1 MYKSYHKHR
10 IFFIFL
16 HNIFYFLILLT
27 SFELY
32 FKKCSTDKKILEWS
46 KLRYSSL
53 TRVEEFFCSC
63 SGLDRYTKSIWV
75 SLSFFSKEDINKI
88 LEEFCNYR
96 IKEFKNYKKK
106 YDTDFLIRVVNGV
119 HQNEKKITKIIES
132 NLSENWLIDRVD
144 LTMKAIISLAI
155 YELISYENIPLQVII
170 NEYVSIANQY
180 LDKSNTGFING
191 ILDNIAKNIRKS

>member
-1 MYKSYHKHR
+1 MEIR
-10 IFFIFL
+10 R
-16 HNIFYFLILLT
+16 NT
-27 SFELY
+27 R
-32 FKKCSTDKKILEWS
+32 KIA
-46 KLRYSSL
+46 
-53 TRVEEFFCSC
+53 VQAVFQF
-63 SGLDRYTKSIWV
+63 
-75 SLSFFSKEDINKI
+75 FFSKEDINKI

-106 YDTDFLIRVVNGV
+106 YDTDFLKKVVVGV
-119 HQNEKKITKIIES
+119 HNNEKKITNIIEC

-155 YELISYENIPLQVII
+155 YELMSYENIPLQVII

-191 ILDNIAKNIRKS
+191 ILDNIAKNIRKSQNG

>member
-1 MYKSYHKHR
+1 MEAR
-10 IFFIFL
+10 R
-16 HNIFYFLILLT
+16 NT
-27 SFELY
+27 R
-32 FKKCSTDKKILEWS
+32 KIA
-46 KLRYSSL
+46 
-53 TRVEEFFCSC
+53 VQAVFQF
-63 SGLDRYTKSIWV
+63 
-75 SLSFFSKEDINKI
+75 FFSKEDVNKI

-106 YDTDFLIRVVNGV
+106 YDTDFLKKIVVGV
-119 HQNEKKITKIIES
+119 YKNEQKITKIIEH

-155 YELISYENIPLQVII
+155 YELMSYEKIPLQVII

-191 ILDNIAKNIRKS
+191 ILDNIGKNIRKS

>member
-1 MYKSYHKHR
+1 MEAR
-10 IFFIFL
+10 R
-16 HNIFYFLILLT
+16 NT
-27 SFELY
+27 R
-32 FKKCSTDKKILEWS
+32 KIA
-46 KLRYSSL
+46 
-53 TRVEEFFCSC
+53 VQAVFQF
-63 SGLDRYTKSIWV
+63 
-75 SLSFFSKEDINKI
+75 FFSKEDINKI
-88 LEEFCNYR
+88 LEEFCDYR

-106 YDTDFLIRVVNGV
+106 YDTDFLKKVVVGV
-119 HQNEKKITKIIES
+119 QKNEKKITKMIES

>member
-1 MYKSYHKHR
+1 MEAR
-10 IFFIFL
+10 R
-16 HNIFYFLILLT
+16 NT
-27 SFELY
+27 R
-32 FKKCSTDKKILEWS
+32 KIA
-46 KLRYSSL
+46 
-53 TRVEEFFCSC
+53 VQAVFQF
-63 SGLDRYTKSIWV
+63 
-75 SLSFFSKEDINKI
+75 FFSKEDVYKI

-106 YDTDFLIRVVNGV
+106 YDTDFLKKVVVGV
-119 HQNEKKITKIIES
+119 HQNEKKITNMIEC

-155 YELISYENIPLQVII
+155 YELMSYENIPLQVII

>member
-1 MYKSYHKHR
+1 MEAR
-10 IFFIFL
+10 R
-16 HNIFYFLILLT
+16 NT
-27 SFELY
+27 R
-32 FKKCSTDKKILEWS
+32 KIA
-46 KLRYSSL
+46 
-53 TRVEEFFCSC
+53 VQAVFQF
-63 SGLDRYTKSIWV
+63 
-75 SLSFFSKEDINKI
+75 FFSKEDVNKI

-106 YDTDFLIRVVNGV
+106 YDIDFLKKVVVGV
-119 HQNEKKITKIIES
+119 HQNEKEITKMIEC

-155 YELISYENIPLQVII
+155 YELMSYENIPLQIII

>member
-1 MYKSYHKHR
+1 MEAR
-10 IFFIFL
+10 R
-16 HNIFYFLILLT
+16 NT
-27 SFELY
+27 R
-32 FKKCSTDKKILEWS
+32 KIA
-46 KLRYSSL
+46 
-53 TRVEEFFCSC
+53 VQAVFQF
-63 SGLDRYTKSIWV
+63 
-75 SLSFFSKEDINKI
+75 FFSKEDVNKI
-88 LEEFCNYR
+88 LEQFCNYR

-106 YDTDFLIRVVNGV
+106 YDTVFLKKIVIGV
-119 HQNEKKITKIIES
+119 YHNEKKITKIIEC

-155 YELISYENIPLQVII
+155 YELIIYENIPLQVII

>member
-1 MYKSYHKHR
+1 MEAR
-10 IFFIFL
+10 R
-16 HNIFYFLILLT
+16 NT
-27 SFELY
+27 R
-32 FKKCSTDKKILEWS
+32 KIA
-46 KLRYSSL
+46 
-53 TRVEEFFCSC
+53 VQAVFQF
-63 SGLDRYTKSIWV
+63 
-75 SLSFFSKEDINKI
+75 FFSKEDINKI

-106 YDTDFLIRVVNGV
+106 YDTDFLKKVVVGV
-119 HQNEKKITKIIES
+119 HQNEKKITKMIECH
-132 NLSENWLIDRVD
+132 LSENWLIDRVD

-155 YELISYENIPLQVII
+155 YELMSYENIPLQVII

>member
-1 MYKSYHKHR
+1 MEAR
-10 IFFIFL
+10 R
-16 HNIFYFLILLT
+16 NT
-27 SFELY
+27 R
-32 FKKCSTDKKILEWS
+32 KIA
-46 KLRYSSL
+46 
-53 TRVEEFFCSC
+53 VQAVFQF
-63 SGLDRYTKSIWV
+63 
-75 SLSFFSKEDINKI
+75 FFSKEDINKI

-96 IKEFKNYKKK
+96 IKEFKNYKKR
-106 YDTDFLIRVVNGV
+106 YDTDFLKKVVVGV
-119 HQNEKKITKIIES
+119 YQNEKKITKIIES

>member
-1 MYKSYHKHR
+1 MEAR
-10 IFFIFL
+10 R
-16 HNIFYFLILLT
+16 NT
-27 SFELY
+27 R
-32 FKKCSTDKKILEWS
+32 KIA
-46 KLRYSSL
+46 
-53 TRVEEFFCSC
+53 VQAVFQF
-63 SGLDRYTKSIWV
+63 
-75 SLSFFSKEDINKI
+75 FFSKEDVNKI

-106 YDTDFLIRVVNGV
+106 YDTDFLKKVVVGV
-119 HQNEKKITKIIES
+119 HQNEKKITKMIEC

-155 YELISYENIPLQVII
+155 YELMSYENIPLQIII

>member
-1 MYKSYHKHR
+1 MEAR
-10 IFFIFL
+10 R
-16 HNIFYFLILLT
+16 NT
-27 SFELY
+27 R
-32 FKKCSTDKKILEWS
+32 KIA
-46 KLRYSSL
+46 
-53 TRVEEFFCSC
+53 VQAVFQF
-63 SGLDRYTKSIWV
+63 
-75 SLSFFSKEDINKI
+75 FFSKEDINKI

-96 IKEFKNYKKK
+96 IKEFKNYQKR
-106 YDTDFLIRVVNGV
+106 YDTDFLKKVVVGV
-119 HQNEKKITKIIES
+119 YQNEKKITKIIEC

-155 YELISYENIPLQVII
+155 YELMSYENIPLQVII

>member
-1 MYKSYHKHR
+1 MEAR
-10 IFFIFL
+10 R
-16 HNIFYFLILLT
+16 NT
-27 SFELY
+27 R
-32 FKKCSTDKKILEWS
+32 KIA
-46 KLRYSSL
+46 
-53 TRVEEFFCSC
+53 VQAVFQF
-63 SGLDRYTKSIWV
+63 
-75 SLSFFSKEDINKI
+75 FFSKEDINKI

-96 IKEFKNYKKK
+96 IKEFKNYKKR
-106 YDTDFLIRVVNGV
+106 YDTDFLKKVVVGV
-119 HQNEKKITKIIES
+119 YENEKKITKIIEC

>member
-1 MYKSYHKHR
+1 MEAR
-10 IFFIFL
+10 RNTR
-16 HNIFYFLILLT
+16 NIAVQAVFQF
-27 SFELY
+27 
-32 FKKCSTDKKILEWS
+32 
-46 KLRYSSL
+46 
-53 TRVEEFFCSC
+53 
-63 SGLDRYTKSIWV
+63 
-75 SLSFFSKEDINKI
+75 FFSKEDINKI

-96 IKEFKNYKKK
+96 IKEFKNYQKR
-106 YDTDFLIRVVNGV
+106 YDTDFLKKVVVGV
-119 HQNEKKITKIIES
+119 YQNEKKITKMIEC

>member
-1 MYKSYHKHR
+1 MEAR
-10 IFFIFL
+10 R
-16 HNIFYFLILLT
+16 NT
-27 SFELY
+27 R
-32 FKKCSTDKKILEWS
+32 KIA
-46 KLRYSSL
+46 
-53 TRVEEFFCSC
+53 VQAVFQF
-63 SGLDRYTKSIWV
+63 
-75 SLSFFSKEDINKI
+75 FFSKEDVNKI

-106 YDTDFLIRVVNGV
+106 YDTDFLKKVVVGV
-119 HQNEKKITKIIES
+119 HQNEKKITKMIES

-155 YELISYENIPLQVII
+155 YELMIYENIPLQVII

>member
-1 MYKSYHKHR
+1 MEIR
-10 IFFIFL
+10 R
-16 HNIFYFLILLT
+16 NT
-27 SFELY
+27 R
-32 FKKCSTDKKILEWS
+32 KIA
-46 KLRYSSL
+46 
-53 TRVEEFFCSC
+53 VQAVFQF
-63 SGLDRYTKSIWV
+63 
-75 SLSFFSKEDINKI
+75 FFSKEDANKI
-88 LEEFCNYR
+88 VAEFCNYR

-106 YDTDFLIRVVNGV
+106 YDIDFLKKVVVGV
-119 HQNEKKITKIIES
+119 HQNEKKITNMIEC

>member
-1 MYKSYHKHR
+1 MEAR
-10 IFFIFL
+10 R
-16 HNIFYFLILLT
+16 NT
-27 SFELY
+27 R
-32 FKKCSTDKKILEWS
+32 KIA
-46 KLRYSSL
+46 
-53 TRVEEFFCSC
+53 VQAVFQF
-63 SGLDRYTKSIWV
+63 
-75 SLSFFSKEDINKI
+75 FFSKEDVNKI

-106 YDTDFLIRVVNGV
+106 YDTDFLKKVVVGV
-119 HQNEKKITKIIES
+119 HQNEKKIIKMIEC

-155 YELISYENIPLQVII
+155 YELMSYENIPLQVII